1 MSLNKTVSVIMS
13 VYNAETTVAKSIE
26 SLIGQT
32 YENLE
37 ILLVDD
43 SSTDKTLNI
52 CKEYENNFKN
62 IHLFRNKNNLG
73 LTKNLNFICLRIRSC
88 NSSI

>member
-43 SSTDKTLNI
+43 SSTPNTL
-52 CKEYENNFKN
+52 
-62 IHLFRNKNNLG
+62 
-73 LTKNLNFICLRIRSC
+73 
-88 NSSI
+88 